1 MAGGAWV
8 VDSFCRAGED
18 DSTMFKFLLAKSLG
32 KWDPSYQSKEEYAQA
47 RGAAKLAGHVAA
59 VLSAA
64 EVFSDRLGQTI
75 CKQLGLSDS
84 NRLGAVVKLGAYL
97 HDWGKAN
104 QHFQE
109 MVYLKSSILDTN
121 SKAELEKSWG
131 SHNRRQLIRHE
142 FLSGILALQVSAF
155 REWLQKAFTEEELLL
170 AAWTAIGHH
179 LKAGVNSQGKESHKI
194 TELSDGSGSE
204 IYVYTGHPD
213 FQSVLR
219 LGSQRL
225 GLPSEI
231 PSVPSASW
239 ERDQLEQHLRALV
252 DQFRDFAQN
261 FSFERQ
267 ILIAAAKATVIAADL
282 AGSVLPVEGENLQSW
297 VSNTLSLAL
306 QESELEQL
314 ITQKLGKN
322 SLRPFQEQM
331 AAATHRVTLVKAG
344 CGTGKTLGAYAW
356 AKKWA
361 SGRRLFFGYPTTGTA
376 TQGYLDYAEGSP
388 IEKALMHSRADLDRE
403 LLLTGEGEEDEG
415 ASFRLAALQVWRKK
429 LVICTVDSIL
439 GLIQNNRRPLFS
451 WPALVQSAFV
461 FDEVHAY
468 DNQLF
473 GSLLRFLQAFRG
485 APILLMSAS
494 FTPGRLEAIKR
505 VMSELGE
512 PIGDPIE
519 GPQEL
524 EELKRYQIREIQP
537 KEDPINSE
545 SIWSEVTKAVQENQK
560 VLWVTNSVASCIN
573 IYREAQ
579 KKLKDIEAKVLIYH
593 SRFRYK
599 DRLRKHEQIINA
611 FGQPGPVLAVTTQ
624 VCEMSL
630 DLSADLLIS
639 AMAPATSLIQR
650 LGRLNRRMKSE
661 QEGSR
666 VALFYEWNEHL
677 PYGAAELETG
687 RQLLEQLRELEYIS
701 QRDLADIISQLSRE
715 EPARVKSA
723 WLDQNW
729 CTYPS
734 SLREAGYT
742 ITVLLAEDQDAIW
755 KAAEVRQKKAL
766 DKGQKLSRMQAFL
779 QEAQAWSIPIRIP
792 DKKTEWWN
800 WRRRGFYFV
809 TEPGYIN
816 YSEEFGTP

>member
-1 MAGGAWV
+1 M
-8 VDSFCRAGED
+8 R
-18 DSTMFKFLLAKSLG
+18 
-32 KWDPSYQSKEEYAQA
+32 
-47 RGAAKLAGHVAA
+47 
-59 VLSAA
+59 
-64 EVFSDRLGQTI
+64 
-75 CKQLGLSDS
+75 
-84 NRLGAVVKLGAYL
+84 
-97 HDWGKAN
+97 
-104 QHFQE
+104 
-109 MVYLKSSILDTN
+109 
-121 SKAELEKSWG
+121 
-131 SHNRRQLIRHE
+131 
-142 FLSGILALQVSAF
+142 
-155 REWLQKAFTEEELLL
+155 
-170 AAWTAIGHH
+170 
-179 LKAGVNSQGKESHKI
+179 
-194 TELSDGSGSE
+194 
-204 IYVYTGHPD
+204 
-213 FQSVLR
+213 
-219 LGSQRL
+219 
-225 GLPSEI
+225 
-231 PSVPSASW
+231 
-239 ERDQLEQHLRALV
+239 
-252 DQFRDFAQN
+252 
-261 FSFERQ
+261 
-267 ILIAAAKATVIAADL
+267 
-282 AGSVLPVEGENLQSW
+282 
-297 VSNTLSLAL
+297 
-306 QESELEQL
+306 
-314 ITQKLGKN
+314 
-322 SLRPFQEQM
+322 
-331 AAATHRVTLVKAG
+331 
-344 CGTGKTLGAYAW
+344 
-356 AKKWA
+356 
-361 SGRRLFFGYPTTGTA
+361 
-376 TQGYLDYAEGSP
+376 
-388 IEKALMHSRADLDRE
+388 
-403 LLLTGEGEEDEG
+403 
-415 ASFRLAALQVWRKK
+415 
-429 LVICTVDSIL
+429 
-439 GLIQNNRRPLFS
+439 
-451 WPALVQSAFV
+451 
-461 FDEVHAY
+461 
-468 DNQLF
+468 
-473 GSLLRFLQAFRG
+473 
-485 APILLMSAS
+485 
-494 FTPGRLEAIKR
+494 
-505 VMSELGE
+505 ELGE

-524 EELKRYQIREIQP
+524 EELKRYQIREIQL

-560 VLWVTNSVASCIN
+560 VLWVTNSVASCID
-573 IYREAQ
+573 IYQQAQ
-579 KKLKDIEAKVLIYH
+579 KKLQDIKAEVLIYH

-800 WRRRGFYFV
+800 WQRRGFYFI
-809 TEPGYIN
+809 TEPGYIT
-816 YSEEFGTP
+816 YSEEVGTP

>member
-1 MAGGAWV
+1 
-8 VDSFCRAGED
+8 
-18 DSTMFKFLLAKSLG
+18 MFKFLLAKSLG

-109 MVYLKSSILDTN
+109 MVYLKSSILDTE
-121 SKAELEKSWG
+121 SKAKLDKAWKA
-131 SHNRRQLIRHE
+131 HNGQQLIRHE
-142 FLSGILALQVSAF
+142 FLSGILALQVKEF
-155 REWLQKAFTEEELLL
+155 REWLGKAFSEEELIL
-170 AAWTAIGHH
+170 ATWAAIGHH

-231 PSVPSASW
+231 PRVASKNW
-239 ERDQLEQHLRALV
+239 EKECLEDCLKALES
-252 DQFRDFAQN
+252 QFRDFAKSLSPEQKV
-261 FSFERQ
+261 
-267 ILIAAAKATVIAADL
+267 LVAAAKATVIAADL
-282 AGSVLPVEGENLQSW
+282 AGSILPTEGEDLQDWISGA
-297 VSNTLSLAL
+297 LSLVL
-306 QESELEQL
+306 REEDLEQL
-314 ITQKLGKN
+314 IAQKLGES

-388 IEKALMHSRADLDRE
+388 IEKTLMHSRADLDRE

-468 DNQLF
+468 DSQMF
-473 GSLLRFLQAFRG
+473 GALLKFLQAFRG

-579 KKLKDIEAKVLIYH
+579 KKLKDIEAEVLIYH

-611 FGQPGPVLAVTTQ
+611 FGQPGPVLAITTQ

-650 LGRLNRRMKSE
+650 LGRLNRRATSLIQRLGRLNRRMKSE
-661 QEGSR
+661 QERSR

-809 TEPGYIN
+809 TEPGYIT

>member
-1 MAGGAWV
+1 VAGGAWV

-109 MVYLKSSILDTN
+109 MVYLKSSILDTE
-121 SKAELEKSWG
+121 SKAKLDKAWKA
-131 SHNRRQLIRHE
+131 HNGQQLIRHE
-142 FLSGILALQVSAF
+142 FLSGILALQVKEF
-155 REWLQKAFTEEELLL
+155 REWLGKAFSEEELIL
-170 AAWTAIGHH
+170 ATWAAIGHH
-179 LKAGVNSQGKESHKI
+179 FKAGVDSQGRESHRI
-194 TELSDGSGSE
+194 TELPDGAGLG
-204 IYVYTGHPD
+204 IYIYTEHTD
-213 FQSVLR
+213 FESVLR

-225 GLPSEI
+225 GLPAEI
-231 PSVPSASW
+231 PRVASKNW
-239 ERDQLEQHLRALV
+239 EKECLEDCLKALES
-252 DQFRDFAQN
+252 QFRDFAKSLSPEQKV
-261 FSFERQ
+261 
-267 ILIAAAKATVIAADL
+267 LVAAAKATVIAADL
-282 AGSVLPVEGENLQSW
+282 AGSILPTEGEDLQDWISGA
-297 VSNTLSLAL
+297 LSLVL
-306 QESELEQL
+306 REEDLEQL
-314 ITQKLGKN
+314 IAQKLGES

-468 DNQLF
+468 DSQMF
-473 GSLLRFLQAFRG
+473 GALLKFLQAFRG

-715 EPARVKSA
+715 EPARLKSA

-800 WRRRGFYFV
+800 WQRRGFYFI
-809 TEPGYIN
+809 TEPGYIT
-816 YSEEFGTP
+816 YSEEVGTP

>member
-109 MVYLKSSILDTN
+109 MVYLKSSILDTE
-121 SKAELEKSWG
+121 SKAKLDKAWKA
-131 SHNRRQLIRHE
+131 HNGQQLIRHE
-142 FLSGILALQVSAF
+142 FLSGILALQVKEF
-155 REWLQKAFTEEELLL
+155 REWLGKAFSEEELIL
-170 AAWTAIGHH
+170 ATWAAIGHH
-179 LKAGVNSQGKESHKI
+179 FKAGVDSQGRESHRI
-194 TELSDGSGSE
+194 TELPDGAGLG
-204 IYVYTGHPD
+204 IYIYTEHTD
-213 FQSVLR
+213 FESVLR

-225 GLPSEI
+225 GLPAEI
-231 PSVPSASW
+231 PRVASKNW
-239 ERDQLEQHLRALV
+239 EKECLEDCLKALES
-252 DQFRDFAQN
+252 QFRDFAKSLSPEQKV
-261 FSFERQ
+261 
-267 ILIAAAKATVIAADL
+267 LVAAAKATVIAADL
-282 AGSVLPVEGENLQSW
+282 AGSILPTEGEDLQDWISGA
-297 VSNTLSLAL
+297 LSLVL
-306 QESELEQL
+306 REEDLEQL
-314 ITQKLGKN
+314 IAQKLGES

-388 IEKALMHSRADLDRE
+388 IEKTLMHSRADLDRE

-468 DNQLF
+468 DSQMF
-473 GSLLRFLQAFRG
+473 GALLKFLQAFRG

-611 FGQPGPVLAVTTQ
+611 FGQPGPVLAITTQ

-639 AMAPATSLIQR
+639 AMAPATALIQR

-723 WLDQNW
+723 
-729 CTYPS
+729 
-734 SLREAGYT
+734 
-742 ITVLLAEDQDAIW
+742 
-755 KAAEVRQKKAL
+755 
-766 DKGQKLSRMQAFL
+766 
-779 QEAQAWSIPIRIP
+779 
-792 DKKTEWWN
+792 
-800 WRRRGFYFV
+800 
-809 TEPGYIN
+809 
-816 YSEEFGTP
+816 